1 MTGHWK
7 NLIVVFIAL
16 WLPLQGYGAVAMPF
30 CKHGP
35 AMPAS
40 FDAASVHADTKDGN
54 EGHAGMP
61 HHDHEADHQPTG
73 SADGHIGLGCN
84 DCGACQL
91 ACAPL
96 IVSAVPH
103 VATLGSPVYDPLPVK
118 SLTSVSPKQLQR
130 PPLTALI

>member
-1 MTGHWK
+1 M
-7 NLIVVFIAL
+7 VFFIAL

-35 AMPAS
+35 AMPVS
-40 FDAASVHADTKDGN
+40 LAAAPSHAEDGHG
-54 EGHAGMP
+54 GHAGMP
-61 HHDHEADHQPTG
+61 HHDHAADRQPAG
-73 SADGHIGLGCN
+73 STDAHTGLGCN

-96 IVSAVPH
+96 IVSTVPH
-103 VATLGSPVYDPLPVK
+103 VAASERSVYDTLPVG

-130 PPLTALI
+130 PPLAALI